1 MIMDC
6 YPSSETCP
14 LNKCMV
20 LNTWIHY
27 DNGWSNRLQS
37 FRPNKINDLVKE
49 SSIIIFLSKL
59 HLDYFSLDFH
69 FGRPLHYNSR
79 LLQSRLIL
87 GQTNTSC
94 LF

>member
-27 DNGWSNRLQS
+27 DNGGSHRLQS

-69 FGRPLHYNSR
+69 FGRV
-79 LLQSRLIL
+79 
-87 GQTNTSC
+87 GQTSA
-94 LF
+94 LQ